1 MPVFLDITNTL
12 NNEIHTINLNQIS
25 VFNKVDKTLI
35 LTGVSEPIRIKDE
48 EVAYVSMIINRYKVN
63 THDIINDYVVNNFK
77 GVVKQ

>member
-35 LTGVSEPIRIKDE
+35 LTGVFEPIRIKDE